1 MSPSPFEAGSGP
13 LEVAFAALQ
22 GLLLSTGFLLALFI
36 GFLVVAGYC
45 KFRRREPGS
54 AIVRNLAECLG
65 SGAQYLPP
73 TAPRGPADQ
82 LRTPELQEQSGREQ

>member
-1 MSPSPFEAGSGP
+1 MSPSPFEI
-13 LEVAFAALQ
+13 AFGALQ
-22 GLLLSTGFLLALFI
+22 GLLLSTGFLLALFV
-36 GFLVVAGYC
+36 GFLVVAGFC

-73 TAPRGPADQ
+73 GAPRGPADQ

>member
-1 MSPSPFEAGSGP
+1 MSPTPF
-13 LEVAFAALQ
+13 EVAFGALQ
-22 GLLLSTGFLLALFI
+22 GLILSTGFILVLFV

-73 TAPRGPADQ
+73 NAPRGPADQ

>member
-1 MSPSPFEAGSGP
+1 MSLFSPFE
-13 LEVAFAALQ
+13 VAFGALQ
-22 GLLLSTGFLLALFI
+22 GLLVSTGFLLALFV
-36 GFLVVAGYC
+36 GFLVVAGFC

-54 AIVRNLAECLG
+54 AIVRNLAECMG
-65 SGAQYLPP
+65 SAARYLPP

>member
-1 MSPSPFEAGSGP
+1 MSPFE
-13 LEVAFAALQ
+13 VAFGALQ
-22 GLLLSTGFLLALFI
+22 GLLVSTGFLLALFI
-36 GFLVVAGYC
+36 GFLVVAGFC

-82 LRTPELQEQSGREQ
+82 LRTPELQEQSDREE

>member
-1 MSPSPFEAGSGP
+1 MSPFSPFEVASG
-13 LEVAFAALQ
+13 ALQ
-22 GLLLSTGFLLALFI
+22 GLVLSTGFLLALFV
-36 GFLVVAGYC
+36 GFLVVAGFC

-65 SGAQYLPP
+65 SGARYLPP

-82 LRTPELQEQSGREQ
+82 LRTPELQEQPGREQ